1 MAGCRLR
8 IKAVPGAARTQ
19 VMGRLGD
26 AIKIRV
32 AAAPED
38 GAANRELTAFVAE
51 ALGLA
56 RSAVTLAAGHAS
68 RDKVLAVEGMAL
80 QDAEAR
86 LLERLKTQD

>member
-8 IKAVPGAARTQ
+8 IKAVPGANRTQ

-38 GAANRELTAFVAE
+38 GAANRELTAFVAKS
-51 ALGLA
+51 LGLPKA
-56 RSAVTLAAGHAS
+56 AVTLSAGPAS
-68 RDKVLAVEGMAL
+68 RDKVLAIEGMAL
-80 QDAEAR
+80 REAEAR
-86 LLERLKTQD
+86 LLERLKAKD